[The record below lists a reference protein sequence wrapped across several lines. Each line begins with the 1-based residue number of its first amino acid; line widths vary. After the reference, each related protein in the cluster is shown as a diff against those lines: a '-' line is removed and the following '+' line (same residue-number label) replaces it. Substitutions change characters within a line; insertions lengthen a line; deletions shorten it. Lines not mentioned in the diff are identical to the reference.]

1 MYALGHMLYGYLTVR
16 ALDRVCKTKTRTWIA
31 LTVGMIPDIDL
42 YFTQYGLAHHT
53 YTHSLI
59 LWLPL
64 APLMMISTPFIP
76 VYFGIVQH
84 LLDDAIVGTVPL
96 LLPLSTTQ
104 IGIKLGVPS
113 AADTLLEGG
122 AVIVVVLVAYYN
134 GDLTKLL
141 SVRPD
146 SFWSIIPLATLSS
159 MTLIA
164 SREFKVNI
172 TNYAFSSKNLSIIS
186 ICHMLVAG
194 FLLISCILGLM
205 AISRRQVHETSRA

>member
-1 MYALGHMLYGYLTVR
+1 VYALGHMLYGYLTVR

-194 FLLISCILGLM
+194 FLLISCIQGLM